1 MIEYTPPRGVDHTA
15 PFFQDLEKDW
25 NERRLTNVAYLGNDG
40 GASID
45 QYRSVVQLMFQKR
58 YARTY
63 AEIGMKPTGRWKIT
77 DLKKYYGV
85 KGNALK
91 VADQLDAIHASILD
105 LIKDANERFHEKDDD
120 TQHVNG

>member
-40 GASID
+40 GASMN

-58 YARTY
+58 YTRTY
-63 AEIGMKPTGRWKIT
+63 AEIGMRPTRSWKIT
-77 DLKKYYGV
+77 DIKKYYGV
-85 KGNALK
+85 KGNANK

-105 LIKDANERFHEKDDD
+105 LIKQANEALSDED
-120 TQHVNG
+120 